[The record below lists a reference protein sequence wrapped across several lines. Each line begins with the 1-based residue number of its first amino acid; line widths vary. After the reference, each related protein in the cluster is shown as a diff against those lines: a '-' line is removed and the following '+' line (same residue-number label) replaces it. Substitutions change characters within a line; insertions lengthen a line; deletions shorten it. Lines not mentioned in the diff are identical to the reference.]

1 MAVDEQKLKKIVDG
15 IVGLPTLPTVLTNV
29 TKMMQNPRVS
39 AAQVG
44 GVIQSDVSLTSKIL
58 KLVNS
63 AFYGFPNRISTVTHA
78 IVILGFNA
86 VRSTAMSVSVFDS
99 FGGGGESEGFDRMAF
114 WKHSIGCGASARIL
128 AKRVN
133 FKELEEA
140 FIAGLLHDIGL
151 IILDQ
156 YVHDEFVKIIKI
168 VQEKECLI
176 REAEKEVLG
185 GITHN
190 DLGGWLG
197 RKWNMA
203 PVLVEIIESYP
214 DPSSASDNYLLVSII
229 HVADILTRA
238 LDVGDCG
245 DSRMP
250 LINKSA
256 WEKLGIDMAELPS
269 IMQEIIE
276 SAKKAEAFFS
286 MVNK

>member
-1 MAVDEQKLKKIVDG
+1 MATDEKKLKKIVDN

-44 GVIQSDVSLTSKIL
+44 KVIQSDVALTSKIL

-99 FGGGGESEGFDRMAF
+99 FGGGGETEGFDRMAF
-114 WKHSIGCGASARIL
+114 WKHSIGCGAASRIL
-128 AKRVN
+128 AKRLN
-133 FKELEEA
+133 IKELEEA

-156 YVHDEFVKIIKI
+156 FVHEEFVKVMKQ
-168 VQEKECLI
+168 VKEKDILI
-176 REAEKEVLG
+176 RDAEKELLDGV
-185 GITHN
+185 THN
-190 DLGGWLG
+190 DLGAWLG

-203 PVLVEIIESYP
+203 PALIEVIEAYP
-214 DPSSASDNYLLVSII
+214 NPSSASDNYLLVSIV
-229 HVADILTRA
+229 HAADILTRA
-238 LDVGDCG
+238 LDIGSGGDN
-245 DSRMP
+245 RIP
-250 LINKSA
+250 KINKSA
-256 WEKLGIDMAELPS
+256 WEKLGIDMADLPS
-269 IMQEIIE
+269 ILQEIVD
-276 SAKKAEAFFS
+276 SAKKAEAFFT

>member
-1 MAVDEQKLKKIVDG
+1 MAVDEKKLKGIVDG

-44 GVIQSDVSLTSKIL
+44 TVIQSDVSLTAKIL

-99 FGGGGESEGFDRMAF
+99 FGGGGATEGFDRMDF
-114 WKHSIGCGASARIL
+114 WKHSIGTAATARIL
-128 AKRVN
+128 AKKMN
-133 FKELEEA
+133 MKELEEA

-156 YVHDEFVKIIKI
+156 FVHAEFVEILKLVK
-168 VQEKECLI
+168 EKDMLI
-176 REAEKEVLG
+176 RDAEREVLG
-185 GITHN
+185 GVTHSEI
-190 DLGGWLG
+190 GGWLG

-203 PVLVEIIESYP
+203 PALVEVIENYHS
-214 DPSSASDNYLLVSII
+214 PSTASDNYQLSCIV
-229 HVADILTRA
+229 HVADLLTKA
-238 LDVGDCG
+238 LSIGNSG

-250 LINKSA
+250 LVNKSA
-256 WEKLGIDMAELPS
+256 WEKINIAMPALPS
-269 IMQEIIE
+269 VLQEVLE
-276 SAKKAEAFFS
+276 SAKKSEAFFT

>member
-1 MAVDEQKLKKIVDG
+1 MAADEKKLKKIVDE

-44 GVIQSDVSLTSKIL
+44 QVIQSDVSLTSKIL

-63 AFYGFPNRISTVTHA
+63 AFYGFPSRISTVTHA

-99 FGGGGESEGFDRMAF
+99 FGGGSDTEGFDRMEF
-114 WKHSIGCGASARIL
+114 WKHSIGCGATAKIL
-128 AKRVN
+128 AKKMN
-133 FKELEEA
+133 MKELEEA

-156 YVHDEFVKIIKI
+156 FVHKEFVEITKLVK
-168 VQEKECLI
+168 EKDILI
-176 REAEKEVLG
+176 RDAEKEILG
-185 GITHN
+185 GVTHGE
-190 DLGGWLG
+190 LGAWLG
-197 RKWNMA
+197 KKWNMA
-203 PVLVEIIESYP
+203 PALIEVIETYNN
-214 DPSSASDNYLLVSII
+214 PSSSSENYLLTSIV

-238 LDVGDCG
+238 LGIGNPGDN
-245 DSRMP
+245 RMP
-250 LINKSA
+250 ALNKSA
-256 WEKLGIDMAELPS
+256 WEKLEIDAGTLPS
-269 IMQEIIE
+269 ILEE
-276 SAKKAEAFFS
+276 ALDSAKKSEAFFA